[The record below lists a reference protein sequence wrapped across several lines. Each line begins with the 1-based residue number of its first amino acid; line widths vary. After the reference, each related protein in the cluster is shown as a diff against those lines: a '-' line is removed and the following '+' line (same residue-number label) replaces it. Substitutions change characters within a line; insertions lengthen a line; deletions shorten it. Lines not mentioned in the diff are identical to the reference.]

1 MSSAISNSSARRRR
15 TSQPKIQEKNIQNT
29 NDYDESK
36 QQQQQQQIFNNDNL
50 PILGIKDSIYFLS
63 NKLRFLEN
71 IIKNDMSVTNK
82 SYNDDKLDDTLKD
95 VKRSVDELSIKIQRV
110 ELNIEKINLVL
121 GIHDNYINQIKNMV
135 EFENVENVKSNDIT
149 PQLIEGSDDN

>member
-36 QQQQQQQIFNNDNL
+36 QQQQQQIFNNDNL

-82 SYNDDKLDDTLKD
+82 SYNDDELDDTLKD

>member
-36 QQQQQQQIFNNDNL
+36 QQQQQQIFNNDNL